1 MPSYFGGWKYLQ
13 KVFKNTRSFKT
24 HAAFHLEKKFKCHL
38 CDRHFSTE
46 TNRKV
51 HISRYH
57 KNQDDETQYQCEF
70 CGETFDMESQLNN
83 HRNLHRL
90 QHHRM
95 LQAQKKEEAA
105 RKAKEEAGEQGEP
118 SSSQGG
124 VSTSQPSSQAQPEL
138 SQPELSQP
146 ELSQPELSQPELS
159 QPPLPQIPNPQPPL
173 SLPVSLNLPPHLTA
187 QSSQMFAD
195 QLVLDTAIKKQE
207 EEEME
212 IGGADN

>member
-13 KVFKNTRSFKT
+13 KSFQEYQVLQDPCS
-24 HAAFHLEKKFKCHL
+24 FPSGKKFKCHL

-51 HISRYH
+51 HIGRYH

-70 CGETFDMESQLNN
+70 CGKTFDMESQINN

-105 RKAKEEAGEQGEP
+105 RKAKEEAGEQEEP
-118 SSSQGG
+118 SSFQGG
-124 VSTSQPSSQAQPEL
+124 ASSSQPSSQA
-138 SQPELSQP
+138 
-146 ELSQPELSQPELS
+146 QPELS

-173 SLPVSLNLPPHLTA
+173 SLPVSLNLPAHLKA
-187 QSSQMFAD
+187 QSSEMFPG
-195 QLVLDTAIKKQE
+195 QLVIGTAIKKQE

>member
-1 MPSYFGGWKYLQ
+1 MCQVILEDGSTYK

-51 HISRYH
+51 HIGRYH

-70 CGETFDMESQLNN
+70 CGKTFDMESQLNN

-105 RKAKEEAGEQGEP
+105 RKAKEETGEQGEP

-124 VSTSQPSSQAQPEL
+124 ALSSQPSSQA
-138 SQPELSQP
+138 QPELSQP

-173 SLPVSLNLPPHLTA
+173 SLPVSLNLPAHLTA
-187 QSSQMFAD
+187 QSSQMFPS
-195 QLVLDTAIKKQE
+195 QLVLGTAIKKQE

-212 IGGADN
+212 IGGGDN